1 VLKHKSTFFYKNGT
15 FYDWRMM
22 ITMNIKYIES
32 KISKFIS
39 MGSLK
44 IKYKDSTLDIQELIF
59 KDIKLDTQELLSLC
73 SCLVVLLTFLIFI
86 GFIFYTAMPVFQ
98 KEGLI
103 NFIFG
108 TEWNYDKG
116 IFGIRIFIIG
126 TIILTLVTL
135 ILAVPVSLFTA
146 IFLSEFAHFKVASVV
161 RTMIELLVGI
171 PSVVYGVFGLRVL
184 RDVFRDYLDP
194 FLNSISSFLPFFHDF
209 TSGTG
214 YGVLLASTVL
224 AIMILPTIT
233 SLSEYAMRSV
243 PSEYRDASISLGAT
257 EWETIRKIILPAS
270 RKGITSAIIL
280 GTMRAVGE
288 TMAVVMLIG
297 NTALIPKSILDTGY
311 PMTAK
316 ILNDIGDYISM
327 PESRSALFGIAAVL
341 FIVEIFFVGLARF
354 VGGKK

>member
-1 VLKHKSTFFYKNGT
+1 
-15 FYDWRMM
+15 MM
-22 ITMNIKYIES
+22 ITMNKKYIES
-32 KISKFIS
+32 DIYKFFTS
-39 MGSLK
+39 NSLK
-44 IKYKDSTLDIQELIF
+44 NKYKVVKLDMQLF
-59 KDIKLDTQELLSLC
+59 LSKDIKLDITELFSLG
-73 SCLVVLLTFLIFI
+73 SCLVVLLTVLIFV
-86 GFIFYTAMPVFQ
+86 GYIFYTAMPVFQ
-98 KEGLI
+98 KEGL

-108 TEWNYDKG
+108 TEWNYDTG
-116 IFGIRIFIIG
+116 VFGLRIYIIG

-146 IFLSEFAHFKVASVV
+146 IFLSEFAPVKVASVV

-184 RDVFRDYLDP
+184 RPVFRDHLDP
-194 FLNSISSFLPFFHDF
+194 FLNSISTVLPFFHDF
-209 TSGTG
+209 TNGTG

-257 EWETIRKIILPAS
+257 EWETIRKVVLPAS
-270 RKGITSAIIL
+270 RNGITSAIVL

-297 NTALIPKSILDTGY
+297 GTAYIPKSLLDTGY

-316 ILNDIGDYISM
+316 ILNDIGDYIST

-341 FIVEIFFVGLARF
+341 FIVEIFFVGIARV

>member
-1 VLKHKSTFFYKNGT
+1 
-15 FYDWRMM
+15 MM
-22 ITMNIKYIES
+22 VTMNIKYIES
-32 KISKFIS
+32 KISKFPS

-44 IKYKDSTLDIQELIF
+44 IKYENTKLDF
-59 KDIKLDTQELLSLC
+59 KEFLSGDIKLDIPELFSLG
-73 SCLVVLLTFLIFI
+73 SCLVVLLTFLIFV
-86 GFIFYTAMPVFQ
+86 GYIFYTAMPVFQ

-108 TEWNYDKG
+108 TEWNYDTNVY
-116 IFGIRIFIIG
+116 GIRIYIIG
-126 TIILTLVTL
+126 TLILTLVTL

-146 IFLSEFAHFKVASVV
+146 IFLSEFAPVKVAYVV

-184 RDVFRDYLDP
+184 RGVFRDYLDP

-243 PSEYRDASISLGAT
+243 PSEYRDASVSLGAT
-257 EWETIRKIILPAS
+257 DWETIWKVVLPAS
-270 RKGITSAIIL
+270 RNGITSAIIL

-297 NTALIPKSILDTGY
+297 NTAFIPKSILDTGY

-316 ILNDIGDYISM
+316 ILNDIGDYIST
-327 PESRSALFGIAAVL
+327 PDSRSALFGIAAVL
-341 FIVEIFFVGLARF
+341 FIVEIFFVGIARV

>member
-1 VLKHKSTFFYKNGT
+1 MV
-15 FYDWRMM
+15 
-22 ITMNIKYIES
+22 TMNKKYIES
-32 KISKFIS
+32 KVPKFFS
-39 MGSLK
+39 TGSLK
-44 IKYKDSTLDIQELIF
+44 IKYKDVKLDMQELLS
-59 KDIKLDTQELLSLC
+59 KGIKLDMQELLSLV
-73 SCLVVLLTFLIFI
+73 SCLVVLLAVLVFI

-108 TEWNYDKG
+108 TEWNYDTG
-116 IFGIRIFIIG
+116 VFGIRIYVIG
-126 TIILTLVTL
+126 TLILTLVTI
-135 ILAVPVSLFTA
+135 ILALPVSLFTA
-146 IFLSEFAHFKVASVV
+146 IFLSEFAPVKVASVV

-184 RDVFRDYLDP
+184 RGVFRDYLDP
-194 FLNSISSFLPFFHDF
+194 FLNSISTVLPFFHDF
-209 TSGTG
+209 TAGTG
-214 YGVLLASTVL
+214 YGILLASTVL

-257 EWETIRKIILPAS
+257 EWETIRKVVLPAS
-270 RKGITSAIIL
+270 RNGITSAIIL

-297 NTALIPKSILDTGY
+297 GTAYIPKSLLDTGY

-316 ILNDIGDYISM
+316 ILNDIGDYIST

-341 FIVEIFFVGLARF
+341 FIVEIFFVGIARV